1 MHIDLW
7 GPYRIHAS
15 NGARYFLTILDD
27 HSRVTWTYL
36 MHNKLQVAKAVTDFL
51 QMVKIQFNRDVK
63 TVRSDNGTELIKE
76 H

>member
-1 MHIDLW
+1 
-7 GPYRIHAS
+7 
-15 NGARYFLTILDD
+15 
-27 HSRVTWTYL
+27 